1 MTKFF
6 WENQIVYSAFLVLNT
21 ILYLEEKKAFNDKNM
36 KQGND
41 NGRSL
46 F

>member
-21 ILYLEEKKAFNDKNM
+21 ILYLEEKKSFNDKNM